1 MVAILRLAI
10 TVCRRSRGLS
20 IRSVPVAVDLSGM
33 LKVANEEGLSIVGGV
48 STEERESLNKGLE
61 RETGHLA

>member
-10 TVCRRSRGLS
+10 TVCGRSRGLS

-48 STEERESLNKGLE
+48 STEERESLNKG
-61 RETGHLA
+61 

>member
-1 MVAILRLAI
+1 M
-10 TVCRRSRGLS
+10 CGRSRGLS

-48 STEERESLNKGLE
+48 STEESESLNKGLE